1 MALTLEPAGNMSL
14 SESDELSEIL
24 SLPSKGGENV
34 WEDRRML
41 VNHSMLPQRWPSY
54 VFGSGNSF
62 YVPSFLENLHR
73 SKKQGR
79 RPHTFPSRINVTQL
93 LKTRT
98 LGQSG
103 LSHPALCRMGCDS
116 LSYASPSP

>member
-14 SESDELSEIL
+14 SKSDELSEIL
-24 SLPSKGGENV
+24 SLPSKGGENL
-34 WEDRRML
+34 WEDGRRL
-41 VNHSMLPQRWPSY
+41 VSHSVLPQRWPSY

-62 YVPSFLENLHR
+62 YAPSFLEKLHG

-79 RPHTFPSRINVTQL
+79 RPHTFPSRVNVTQL
-93 LKTRT
+93 LKTGRS
-98 LGQSG
+98 GQSG
-103 LSHPALCRMGCDS
+103 LSHLALCRMGCDR